1 MTPEKKVKNEVVKI
15 LKSMGVYYFYP
26 VASGYGASG
35 VPDIVA
41 CINGRFVGIECKA
54 GKGEPTALQEKNL
67 MQIMDNGGVAVVVN
81 EKGIKELEVLLW
93 GVSQQAKT
101 AGMFIDLLKEK

>member
-15 LKSMGVYYFYP
+15 LKSLGVYHFYP

-41 CINGRFVGIECKA
+41 CISGRFVGIECKA
-54 GKGEPTALQEKNL
+54 GEGKPTALQEKNL
-67 MQIMDNGGVAVVVN
+67 TQIMNNDGISVLVN
-81 EKGIKELEVLLW
+81 ERGIKELEVFLW
-93 GVSQQAKT
+93 GVSKNKMN
-101 AGMFIDLLKEK
+101 GMFIDLLKDDK